1 MNATNGASNRKAAKK
16 TLPRPSGPRSEVSIL
31 LPGAMILL
39 VLLSSI
45 ALFSYR
51 SALDLLVEE
60 RQAEAEQVA
69 RRLAL
74 AVAQEG
80 WTTSEILKQRA
91 PGAQQVQVLD
101 PSGWPVLGDPEAGG
115 GEVAGT
121 IAGEAPFQAG
131 GRPYR
136 LRVEL
141 PAGLLLGRQRGLEV
155 LIPWILFLEAAIL
168 GLVFLSMRRLLLPI
182 DELLQKAR
190 QFTSKDPAPPAEPD
204 EVRFLATTFDRAV
217 GEIADL
223 TEAYRRSRE
232 DRLAESLRQLG
243 ELTAG
248 VAHEMRNSIA
258 TLKGYVALIDR
269 DPERRMLD
277 ENLAEIRREGD
288 HLHRVLEDFLSF
300 ARPGSVRMAQVD
312 LRQTLVRAL
321 EDPALGG
328 QACRLEVEPGQG
340 WEVAGDAQLLERALR
355 NLLSNAAGA
364 QERAGRGHEKIEIG
378 LARRGERIEIAVKD
392 SGEGIPSE
400 LLPRLF
406 EPFAAGHPK
415 GVGLGLAL
423 TRRIL
428 LLHGGEIE
436 IDSPAAA
443 GAAPQ
448 GTTVRVSLPAAGS
461 HGESVTEGSVV
472 NASAEPAPGTTRRQL

>member
-1 MNATNGASNRKAAKK
+1 MKAAAKK
-16 TLPRPSGPRSEVSIL
+16 SLPRPAGPRSEVSIL
-31 LPGAMILL
+31 LPGALILL
-39 VLLSSI
+39 VLLSTF

-51 SALDLLVEE
+51 STLALLVGE
-60 RQAEAEQVA
+60 RRAEAELLA
-69 RRLAL
+69 RRLA
-74 AVAQEG
+74 VTMAQEG

-91 PGAQQVQVLD
+91 PGARQVAVLD
-101 PSGWPVLGDPEAGG
+101 ASGWPVIGGSEAGAA
-115 GEVAGT
+115 EAGDV

-131 GRPYR
+131 GRAYR
-136 LRVEL
+136 VRVDL
-141 PAGLLLGRQRGLEV
+141 PAGLLLGKQRGLEV
-155 LIPWILFLEAAIL
+155 LIPWILCIDAALL

-182 DELLQKAR
+182 DELLAKAR
-190 QFTSKDPAPPAEPD
+190 RLTFKDPAPPAEPD
-204 EVRFLATTFDRAV
+204 EVRFLSSTFDRAV
-217 GEIADL
+217 EEIADL

-232 DRLAESLRQLG
+232 ERLAESLRQLG

-248 VAHEMRNSIA
+248 VAHEMRNSIG

-300 ARPGSVRMAQVD
+300 ARPGSVRLAQVD
-312 LRQTLVRAL
+312 LRQTLQRAL

-328 QACRLEVEPGQG
+328 QACRLEVEPGHG

-364 QERAGRGHEKIEIG
+364 QERAGRAGEKIEVS
-378 LARRGERIEIAVKD
+378 LARRGELIEIAVKD
-392 SGEGIPSE
+392 CGEGIPDE

-406 EPFAAGHPK
+406 EPFSAGHPK

-428 LLHGGEIE
+428 LLHDGAIEVVPAREGE
-436 IDSPAAA
+436 
-443 GAAPQ
+443 Q
-448 GTTVRVSLPAAGS
+448 GTTVRVTLPAAAR
-461 HGESVTEGSVV
+461 HGGSVTES
-472 NASAEPAPGTTRRQL
+472 SAAEDKGEPFPRRMRRQL